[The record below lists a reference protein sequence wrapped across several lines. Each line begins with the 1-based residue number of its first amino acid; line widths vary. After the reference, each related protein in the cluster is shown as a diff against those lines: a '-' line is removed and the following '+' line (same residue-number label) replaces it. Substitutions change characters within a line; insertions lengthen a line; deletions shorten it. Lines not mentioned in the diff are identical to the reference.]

1 MIRKKIIIYLRKSRT
16 DNQFE
21 SVSEVLSRH
30 EQILQDY
37 CIRIFGEPIPQ
48 NQILKEVVS
57 GEYINDRPLMQKLLE
72 DIEKGDIDA
81 VVVVEPQRLSRG
93 SFGDIDRIVNTF
105 KYTNTKIITPTKT
118 YDLNNKFDRK
128 YFEQELLRGNDYL
141 EYVKEILVRGRKR
154 SVEDGLYIGSVAPY
168 GYDKKKLPKKGFTLI
183 PNDDA
188 DNVRY
193 IFEKFNEGLGTTEL
207 AKHLIDLGIKSQTG
221 KQWTPAMTRNIL
233 TNNIYIGIV
242 TYGRR
247 ETKKV
252 MKNAEIVKSRPWN
265 SEEYIEAKGLHQSII
280 PEETFELAQTLL
292 KSRAGKNIRGDKTIK
307 NPLAGLVKC
316 GFCGNNMVRR
326 PYDKREI
333 PSLICKT
340 IGCNCVS
347 SDLNLVEERVIE
359 LLRKELNDYK
369 YYIENYEEEI
379 KSNSTAIEK
388 ELNKIDKELL
398 SLKTDLQNALIKYN
412 RNTITEDE
420 YSFLRNYTLGEES
433 RLNDLK
439 NALNDKLQNDELEQK
454 RKAIPILE
462 NCINEYYSLSVENK
476 HKLLTAIIDKIIYEK
491 SVGGRWNEEA
501 RTNFKLELFLKI

>member
-1 MIRKKIIIYLRKSRT
+1 MIKKKIIIYLRKSRT

-21 SVSEVLSRH
+21 SVNEVLSRH

-37 CIRIFGEPIPQ
+37 CIRVFGEPIPQ
-48 NQILKEVVS
+48 NQIMKEVVS
-57 GEYINDRPLMQKLLE
+57 GEYISDRPLMQKLLE

-128 YFEQELLRGNDYL
+128 FFEQELLRGNDYL

-154 SVEDGLYIGSVAPY
+154 SVEDGLYIGSIAPY

-183 PNDDA
+183 PNADA

-221 KQWTPAMTRNIL
+221 KPWTANMTRNIL
-233 TNNIYIGIV
+233 MNNVYIGIV

-252 MKNAEIVKSRPWN
+252 MKNAEIVKTRPWN
-265 SEEYIEAKGLHQSII
+265 NEEYIEAKGLHDSII
-280 PEETFELAQTLL
+280 PDEAFEIAQALL
-292 KSRAGKNIRGDKTIK
+292 KTRAGKSIRGDKTLK

-316 GFCGNNMVRR
+316 KYCGANMARR

-333 PSLICKT
+333 PSLVCKT
-340 IGCNCVS
+340 IRCNCVS
-347 SDLNLVEERVIE
+347 SDLNLVENRVID
-359 LLRKELNDYK
+359 LLGNELNNYK

-379 KSNSTAIEK
+379 KSTSSAIEK
-388 ELNKIDKELL
+388 EINKIDKELIA
-398 SLKTDLQNALIKYN
+398 LKSDLQNALIKYN
-412 RNTITEDE
+412 RNLITEDE
-420 YSFLRNYTLGEES
+420 YSFLRNYTLSEES

-439 NALNDKLQNDELEQK
+439 NTLNDKLQNDELEQK
-454 RKAIPILE
+454 IKAVPILE
-462 NCINEYYSLSVENK
+462 KCINEYYSLSIEQK
-476 HKLLTAIIDKIIYEK
+476 HKLLSTIIDKIIYEK

-501 RTNFKLELFLKI
+501 RNSFKLELFLKI